1 MPPKPALLK
10 LTQTEGLRKLYEDYH
25 IVQDMLVPMKD
36 LRCETSHL
44 PHVCSRMLTYAHVC
58 SRMLTY
64 ADSIRISG
72 ARLASTPA

>member
-36 LRCETSHL
+36 LRCS
-44 PHVCSRMLTYAHVC
+44 PRIYLTYAHVC
-58 SRMLTY
+58 SRMLAY

>member
-36 LRCETSHL
+36 LRCSPRIYLTYAY
-44 PHVCSRMLTYAHVC
+44 VCSRVLTA
-58 SRMLTY
+58 
-64 ADSIRISG
+64 
-72 ARLASTPA
+72 